1 MTEQLPSFN
10 IEDKVR
16 AALSTPEPDPLF
28 VDRLEAQLLIQS
40 GMQPDQVKRR
50 SAGWFSTRLV
60 CSRRLRRPA
69 WGVALALL
77 AILVVFLAVGP
88 QRVLAAFRQVL
99 GYIPGVGIVEQS
111 APIRVLAEPV
121 SLTRD
126 GITIT
131 VTSATLT
138 GDRTHV
144 DYRIFGVPGSAY
156 PNREDVIGCTQREY
170 LRLPDGTQLT
180 HIDNDLP
187 PVPAGVNQAVF
198 VLPCIFNTLPG
209 TVPADWELPLSFV
222 PAPPDLTVM
231 PVIDL
236 SPSPSP
242 QATLTPGA
250 TALPEKASD
259 TPAVRVNR
267 SVTVIKEIETSDGYI
282 LVGQFQP
289 PIQSGGDVQLTGS
302 ADIRDANG
310 KEVAHTTPQD
320 VGPNALGLDPNG
332 SYWYVQFKAAGL
344 AYPLSI
350 TFSGIALRQA
360 DPNATAEFTFDAGP
374 NPRPGQEWT
383 PNQDIRLAGH
393 TLRLLL
399 ITADSRNGYDFRF
412 QGDPD
417 VVSASVQIEG
427 YTPNGGGGGGGLT
440 DGFINASLSYAQL
453 PTGLLKVTLS
463 NLIVTG
469 DSLTWEGQWSP
480 PTPRTDLPA
489 DPTPQPDLCLTVDSL
504 AQLGP
509 APADLAKGRAL
520 LYEQLKGSNQ
530 WGLVLYKLDGS
541 QKQIV
546 VPERNAPGNW
556 GALSPDGSQV
566 AYSASDNGIH
576 VVDVGTQTEQALQNA
591 SGFDLHWSPDG
602 KQIAYVA
609 LGGNI
614 VDSVFVVNADG
625 THNRQASDL
634 SYEAIVGWSPDGA
647 KLYFVVPY
655 TGGAAWKVYAFD
667 LASGVS
673 QELFTI
679 ENGTPKF
686 LNPTLSPDGQW
697 IAYRGRDN
705 SSLYLVHPDGSDTH
719 LVMNSVG
726 VDGIAWSSSGWL
738 GVSLREAN
746 TVDHTL
752 VLVKPDGCE
761 SYRLPNL
768 RGELQGLFIP

>member
-1 MTEQLPSFN
+1 MTSSTSPNS
-10 IEDKVR
+10 IEDQLR
-16 AALSTPEPDPLF
+16 AATRMPPPRPEFLAGLRA
-28 VDRLEAQLLIQS
+28 RLADEAELNREALLPVS
-40 GMQPDQVKRR
+40 FG
-50 SAGWFSTRLV
+50 TRIKLV
-60 CSRRLRRPA
+60 FRRPA
-69 WGVALALL
+69 WVMAVVVLL
-77 AILVVFLAVGP
+77 LLTAGLFAVGP
-88 QRVLAAFRQVL
+88 QRVLAAFRQVF
-99 GYIPGVGIVEQS
+99 GYIPGVGIVEQN
-111 APIRVLAEPV
+111 APLRVLAEPV
-121 SLTRD
+121 SVTRD

-138 GDRTHV
+138 GDKTHI

-180 HIDNDLP
+180 YIDNDLQ

-236 SPSPSP
+236 PTSPSP

-250 TALPEKASD
+250 IALPNHVSS
-259 TPAVRVNR
+259 TPTAPADR
-267 SVTVIKEIETSDGYI
+267 SATVIKEIETNDGYI

-289 PIQSGGDVQLTGS
+289 PIQPGEDVQLTGS
-302 ADIRDANG
+302 AGIRDANG
-310 KEVAHTTPQD
+310 KKVAYTLPQD

-332 SYWYVQFKAAGL
+332 IYWYVQFKAAGL

-350 TFSGIALRQA
+350 TFSGVALRQA
-360 DPNATAEFTFDAGP
+360 DPNAAAEFTFNAGS
-374 NPRPGQEWT
+374 NPQPGQEWT
-383 PNQDIRLAGH
+383 PNLDIRLAGH
-393 TLRLLL
+393 TLQLLS
-399 ITADSRNGYDFRF
+399 ITADSRNGYDFSF

-440 DGFINASLSYAQL
+440 DGFFNVSLSYAQI
-453 PTGLLKVTLS
+453 PTGVLKVTLS

-469 DSLTWEGQWSP
+469 DRLTWQGQWSP
-480 PTPRTDLPA
+480 AVPRTDLPA
-489 DPTPQPDLCLTVDSL
+489 DPTPQAGLCLTVDSL
-504 AQLGP
+504 ARLSQAPVELGNG
-509 APADLAKGRAL
+509 KAL
-520 LYEQLKGSNQ
+520 LYERLENSDQ
-530 WGLVLYKLDGS
+530 WGLVLYSLDGS
-541 QKQIV
+541 QKQV
-546 VPERNAPGNW
+546 VAADAAW

-566 AYSASDNGIH
+566 AYTPFSTSAVDIH
-576 VVDVGTQTEQALQNA
+576 IMDLDSQSVRTLSGVSGT
-591 SGFDLHWSPDG
+591 GYHWSPDG
-602 KQIAYVA
+602 KQIAYIA
-609 LGGNI
+609 LGGDVI
-614 VDSVFVVNADG
+614 DSVFVVNADG
-625 THNRQASDL
+625 ANNRQISSL
-634 SYEAIVGWSPDGA
+634 SYESIVGWSPDGSQ
-647 KLYFVVPY
+647 LYFVAPF
-655 TGGAAWKVYAFD
+655 TGGAAWKVYSFD
-667 LASGVS
+667 MTDGAS

-697 IAYRGRDN
+697 IAYRGQDN
-705 SSLYLVHPDGSDTH
+705 SSLYLVHPDGSDMH
-719 LVMNSVG
+719 LVLDDIG
-726 VDGIAWSSSGWL
+726 VVRNEWSSSGWL
-738 GVSLREAN
+738 GVSLGDVN
-746 TVDHTL
+746 TDDHTL